1 MLKMTLPKAV
11 QNALMMALEDH
22 ASCFNK
28 YETHCLP
35 VEVEAI
41 EHQIRDGF
49 IPYTNGGYTLSFMS
63 DLSLAW
69 GSGSH
74 SKVVAPFI
82 DSCLSDALKWF
93 KDENPSFNI
102 GDDSEENNE
111 LLEKFYEYEQEY
123 MCESSEFWYQLRVL
137 FFAAN
142 NYRNITGEDE
152 IYIISGTNTDFSY
165 GRDGGLQ
172 VAFKK
177 TLKVSELTPDLI
189 TETIQDAINS
199 I

>member
-1 MLKMTLPKAV
+1 MLKMTLPIAV
-11 QNALMMALEDH
+11 QNALMTALDDH
-22 ASCFNK
+22 ASYFNK

-41 EHQIRDGF
+41 EHQSCDGF

-82 DSCLSDALKWF
+82 DSCLSDALRWF
-93 KDENPSFNI
+93 KEENPSFDL
-102 GDDSEENNE
+102 GDDSEENSE
-111 LLEKFYEYEQEY
+111 LMQEFYKYESDY
-123 MCESSEFWYQLRVL
+123 MCGSSEFWYQLRVV
-137 FFAAN
+137 FFAADN
-142 NYRNITGEDE
+142 HRNETGEDE

-177 TLKVSELTPDLI
+177 TFKVSELTPELI
-189 TETIQDAINS
+189 TKAIQDAINS